1 MKRRILKICY
11 LGSEEF
17 KSLYDKY
24 FDSIRRYIYYR
35 SGDKE
40 LSNDLAQDTFMQI
53 WKKKFKITDEGL
65 KNLIYKIANQMFLN
79 FIKQKKNN
87 ENLLKNINFNVEYND
102 DQISEERRNKFN
114 LALSNLN
121 EKQRSVLLMKKIDGY
136 TNKEIAVYLNISIKA
151 VEKRMTQAIKNL
163 KNQIK

>member
-1 MKRRILKICY
+1 M
-11 LGSEEF
+11 GSEEF

-40 LSNDLAQDTFMQI
+40 LSKDLAQETFMQI

-79 FIKQKKNN
+79 FIKQKK
-87 ENLLKNINFNVEYND
+87 IT
-102 DQISEERRNKFN
+102 
-114 LALSNLN
+114 
-121 EKQRSVLLMKKIDGY
+121 KIY
-136 TNKEIAVYLNISIKA
+136 
-151 VEKRMTQAIKNL
+151 
-163 KNQIK
+163 

>member
-1 MKRRILKICY
+1 M
-11 LGSEEF
+11 
-17 KSLYDKY
+17 
-24 FDSIRRYIYYR
+24 
-35 SGDKE
+35 
-40 LSNDLAQDTFMQI
+40 
-53 WKKKFKITDEGL
+53 
-65 KNLIYKIANQMFLN
+65 
-79 FIKQKKNN
+79 
-87 ENLLKNINFNVEYND
+87 KNINFNVEYND

-114 LALSNLN
+114 LALSKLN

>member
-1 MKRRILKICY
+1 MKRRILKFCY

-40 LSNDLAQDTFMQI
+40 LSKDLAQETFMQI

>member
-1 MKRRILKICY
+1 M
-11 LGSEEF
+11 GSEEF

-40 LSNDLAQDTFMQI
+40 LSNDLAQETFMQI

-79 FIKQKKNN
+79 FIKQK
-87 ENLLKNINFNVEYND
+87 
-102 DQISEERRNKFN
+102 SPW
-114 LALSNLN
+114 
-121 EKQRSVLLMKKIDGY
+121 
-136 TNKEIAVYLNISIKA
+136 
-151 VEKRMTQAIKNL
+151 
-163 KNQIK
+163 KNQCQNMLTMEFL

>member
-1 MKRRILKICY
+1 
-11 LGSEEF
+11 
-17 KSLYDKY
+17 
-24 FDSIRRYIYYR
+24 
-35 SGDKE
+35 
-40 LSNDLAQDTFMQI
+40 
-53 WKKKFKITDEGL
+53 
-65 KNLIYKIANQMFLN
+65 MFLN

-151 VEKRMTQAIKNL
+151 VEKRMTQSIKNL

>member
-1 MKRRILKICY
+1 

>member
-1 MKRRILKICY
+1 

-40 LSNDLAQDTFMQI
+40 LSKDLAQETFMQI

-151 VEKRMTQAIKNL
+151 VEKRMTQSIKNL

>member
-1 MKRRILKICY
+1 

-151 VEKRMTQAIKNL
+151 VEKRMTQSIKNL

>member
-1 MKRRILKICY
+1 M
-11 LGSEEF
+11 GSEEF

-40 LSNDLAQDTFMQI
+40 LSKDLAQETFMQI

>member
-1 MKRRILKICY
+1 M
-11 LGSEEF
+11 GSEEF

-40 LSNDLAQDTFMQI
+40 LSKDLAQETFMQI

-136 TNKEIAVYLNISIKA
+136 TNKEIAVYLNISVKA

-163 KNQIK
+163 KNKINDY

>member
-1 MKRRILKICY
+1 

-40 LSNDLAQDTFMQI
+40 LSKDLAQETFMQI

>member
-1 MKRRILKICY
+1 M
-11 LGSEEF
+11 GSEEF

-40 LSNDLAQDTFMQI
+40 LSKDLAQETFMQI

-65 KNLIYKIANQMFLN
+65 KNLIYKIANQMFLK
-79 FIKQKKNN
+79 FIKKKKNN

>member
-1 MKRRILKICY
+1 M
-11 LGSEEF
+11 GSEEF

-151 VEKRMTQAIKNL
+151 VEKRMTQSIKNL

>member
-1 MKRRILKICY
+1 M
-11 LGSEEF
+11 GSEEF

-40 LSNDLAQDTFMQI
+40 LSKDLAQETFMQI

-151 VEKRMTQAIKNL
+151 VEKRMTQSIKNL